1 MQSIKVNPAVAEHNV
16 TIEICPDPDGS
27 PVTRQSTEE
36 TAVKVDYSGA
46 SAKRDPA
53 EIKLVRKLD
62 MIIMVSTDTLIGEC
76 MTPGREVITATS
88 PSSGS

>member
-1 MQSIKVNPAVAEHNV
+1 MHSIEKKPAVAEHDI
-16 TIEICPDPDGS
+16 TIEICPDPTDS

-46 SAKRDPA
+46 SPKTDPA

-62 MIIMVSTDTLIGEC
+62 MIIMVSRIRLVRTC
-76 MTPGREVITATS
+76 MILEHDVITSTS
-88 PSSGS
+88 P